1 MTSSGRSFDKTS
13 RIIASTP
20 WSASVTG
27 SGPVWCRRADRARR
41 NDPSSVR
48 PPARPVAAPAPC
60 HRGPYAYGTSYHVG
74 VWEIAMVLVML
85 GVLAVIAAP
94 WIMRRRG
101 AGSDW
106 MQGQLLV
113 TGVSPRPDDLTG
125 EQFVTITGV
134 ITGPTVNEH
143 VIYQRLA
150 VDVDQWP
157 TMSAL
162 FPVVYS

>member
-1 MTSSGRSFDKTS
+1 MFAFG
-13 RIIASTP
+13 
-20 WSASVTG
+20 G
-27 SGPVWCRRADRARR
+27 SCL
-41 NDPSSVR
+41 S
-48 PPARPVAAPAPC
+48 
-60 HRGPYAYGTSYHVG
+60 SYHVD
-74 VWEIAMVLVML
+74 VWEIALVVVML

-134 ITGPTVNEH
+134 INGPTVNEH
-143 VIYQRLA
+143 VIYQRMA

-157 TMSAL
+157 TMSQL
-162 FPVVYS
+162 FPVVYSPKNPDNWRFAEQQPPMRPDQWGSGI